1 VRFSL
6 RLPSSVDVHVTPEPT
21 VVATVH
27 PSSVLRD
34 RSDRH
39 DEVYK
44 SFVDDLRSAGAG
56 LVKRK

>member
-1 VRFSL
+1 L
-6 RLPSSVDVHVTPEPT
+6 RLPSSVDVHVEPEPT

-27 PSSVLRD
+27 PSAVLRD

-44 SFVDDLRSAGAG
+44 SFVDDLRSAGSG
-56 LVKRK
+56 VTKRG